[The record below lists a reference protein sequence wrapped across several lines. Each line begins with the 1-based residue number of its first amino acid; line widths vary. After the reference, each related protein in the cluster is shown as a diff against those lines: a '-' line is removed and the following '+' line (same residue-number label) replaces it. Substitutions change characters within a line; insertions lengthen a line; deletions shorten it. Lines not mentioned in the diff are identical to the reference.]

1 MAYPT
6 LEKLFHVDRTSDR
19 YENLQ
24 HLLQQRISSESTFR
38 TGIYLDSGEL
48 FLAIPRELSILHE
61 RVLRR
66 ERRVSALWKG
76 LPTIALGAYIRSLIL
91 DEVVYS
97 NEIEGVRSTRRDIE
111 IALEHARRDTSN
123 LPGAAGKA
131 HAPFAEFAQLYLNL
145 TDNPQQPQSLQDI
158 RDIYDSVVRDAL
170 DKRDRLGEALFRTGQ
185 VVIANKQGR
194 VLHTG
199 VSPESKIEAL
209 LTQWIALSQSDSIPE
224 TYSALLCHFLFG
236 YIHPFYDGNGRT
248 GRYLLAL
255 QLSRP
260 LSQPT
265 VLSLSRTIAE
275 NKNMYYKAFDVTER
289 PLNHAEGTHFVLTM
303 LGLIGDAQESL
314 ISDLEEKQSSLDE
327 LEVAVKQC
335 SNELSRRACDV
346 LYFAAQMDIFNAFR
360 ETRLDDVAVWLG
372 VSKPTSRKAFDELGA
387 HDLIIK
393 TSQRPPVFELTPK
406 GRNLLG
412 LM

>member
-48 FLAIPRELSILHE
+48 FLAIPRELSVLHE

-111 IALEHARRDTSN
+111 IALEHARRDTSS
-123 LPGAAGKA
+123 LPGAAGKS

-170 DKRDRLGEALFRTGQ
+170 DKRDRLGEALF
-185 VVIANKQGR
+185 
-194 VLHTG
+194 
-199 VSPESKIEAL
+199 
-209 LTQWIALSQSDSIPE
+209 
-224 TYSALLCHFLFG
+224 
-236 YIHPFYDGNGRT
+236 
-248 GRYLLAL
+248 
-255 QLSRP
+255 
-260 LSQPT
+260 
-265 VLSLSRTIAE
+265 
-275 NKNMYYKAFDVTER
+275 
-289 PLNHAEGTHFVLTM
+289 
-303 LGLIGDAQESL
+303 
-314 ISDLEEKQSSLDE
+314 
-327 LEVAVKQC
+327 
-335 SNELSRRACDV
+335 
-346 LYFAAQMDIFNAFR
+346 
-360 ETRLDDVAVWLG
+360 
-372 VSKPTSRKAFDELGA
+372 
-387 HDLIIK
+387 
-393 TSQRPPVFELTPK
+393 
-406 GRNLLG
+406 
-412 LM
+412 